1 MRVRLRN
8 TWPVLPSHGPSGP
21 AAGSRAE
28 GRWQLVHLRSGLL
41 HDSRSHP
48 LIRSSARAG
57 AQQGWSGAA
66 SPGTVCFTMF
76 TSPPGVRTADYTLLP
91 TEQRDLG
98 IAGSLG
104 YPSSWNAPPSRL
116 LAAKQGASRR
126 RVQGDRGFAR
136 RLLCWAGAMSP
147 WTPGSEKIVQRQISF
162 GILVSR
168 AADGGQGSKS
178 SETQPVLG
186 WPSALAVSGLRVPES
201 RLFLNFCLYVPHSE
215 GTAPER
221 VTSTGPVRPSPV
233 TTGAFNHILYQCRHT
248 IQFYTQHT
256 HTEISSARNNVMG

>member
-1 MRVRLRN
+1 M
-8 TWPVLPSHGPSGP
+8 
-21 AAGSRAE
+21 AAGAPEVGVAPRFQVTPA
-28 GRWQLVHLRSGLL
+28 
-41 HDSRSHP
+41 HP
-48 LIRSSARAG
+48 FIRRAG
-57 AQQGWSGAA
+57 AQQGESGPPLQELSASRCSLPHLVSGLQITGDEAA
-66 SPGTVCFTMF
+66 S
-76 TSPPGVRTADYTLLP
+76 LLP